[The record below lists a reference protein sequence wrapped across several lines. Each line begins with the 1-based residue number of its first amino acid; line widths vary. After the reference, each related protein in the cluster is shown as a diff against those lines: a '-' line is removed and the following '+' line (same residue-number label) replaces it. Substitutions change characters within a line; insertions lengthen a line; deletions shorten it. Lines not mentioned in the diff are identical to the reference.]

1 MGQRQRLALSDL
13 RGLLIL
19 LLLLHYQRRWFR
31 QPLRGLLRFAIQLRR
46 FVRQHLLAQLGKRD
60 LGDQVCQL
68 NRIHLG
74 L

>member
-1 MGQRQRLALSDL
+1 MGRQQRLALSDL

-19 LLLLHYQRRWFR
+19 WLLLRHQRRWFR
-31 QPLRGLLRFAIQLRR
+31 QPLRGLLRFALQLRR
-46 FVRQHLLAQLGKRD
+46 FVRQHMLAQLGKRD
-60 LGDQVCQL
+60 LRGQVCQL